1 MCRLLRFIDADRH
14 GPSAAAL
21 QAKHDHSFQDP
32 NTEFSGGNKTIW
44 TCDGFLLLI
53 YSIFFFASSCSLRVM
68 FSFFNSFQYIATFN
82 KNTLKYLKIKHIKLP
97 QTLPVPLSSQLSL
110 AKVINQGKEGW
121 KDIKGKGSFQCIFP
135 GGRLFFHWLNFIKS
149 NRVTAFFPLP
159 FSIPFILS
167 LLLLAAFPLLFLI
180 IICGLQPYQ
189 SECTWSCLIIFH
201 NFFQLLRFC
210 CFISSRDG
218 RLRRSG
224 SQ

>member
-32 NTEFSGGNKTIW
+32 NKEFSGGNKTIW

-149 NRVTAFFPLP
+149 NRVTAFFSPSLFYSLHSLPSP
-159 FSIPFILS
+159 FSCFSSSFSDYYLWSTAISIWMHLIMS
-167 LLLLAAFPLLFLI
+167 DYFPQLFPVVEILLFH
-180 IICGLQPYQ
+180 QQ
-189 SECTWSCLIIFH
+189 
-201 NFFQLLRFC
+201 
-210 CFISSRDG
+210 
-218 RLRRSG
+218 
-224 SQ
+224 

>member
-1 MCRLLRFIDADRH
+1 MAYLQLLCKPSTATLFRTQIQNSVVGIRLSELVMGFCYWYI
-14 GPSAAAL
+14 
-21 QAKHDHSFQDP
+21 QSF
-32 NTEFSGGNKTIW
+32 S
-44 TCDGFLLLI
+44 LLLPVLCVWCFLF
-53 YSIFFFASSCSLRVM
+53 SIFF
-68 FSFFNSFQYIATFN
+68 QYTATFN

-97 QTLPVPLSSQLSL
+97 QTLPMPLSSQLSL
-110 AKVINQGKEGW
+110 AKVINEGKEGW

-159 FSIPFILS
+159 FPIPFFLS
-167 LLLLAAFPLLFLI
+167 LLLLAAFPFLFLI

-189 SECTWSCLIIFH
+189 PECTWSCLIIFY

-210 CFISSRDG
+210 CFISSTDG